1 MGSAPDPVNV
11 RDWQRTRAAI
21 PLSPERGRT
30 AIVFAIIVAFIS
42 IPMSQS
48 QAADTLSVGTGLAFA
63 RIADA
68 LAKAHDGDVIAVGP
82 GTYPDTGLI
91 VSKRVAVEGHG
102 WPVLDA
108 RGGGTLID
116 IRADGAKVAG
126 LVLRGV
132 GTNYMKEV
140 GGVWI
145 TGASDVIVAG
155 NRFEKDFFGVYGAQA
170 RRARIEGNSFTG
182 LGGRESSNGNG
193 VHFWKSDSVRVI
205 GNSIRGHRDGIYLE
219 FTGHSEVRDDTCEDN
234 VRYGLH
240 FMYSHGNRYLGNLFR
255 RNGSGVAVMYS
266 REVDMRGNRFEENW
280 GAASYGLL
288 LKSISGSRIEG
299 NRFVRN
305 TVAVFQEGSSRI
317 EMRDNLFRSN
327 GWALRI
333 VADCDANRF
342 EGNRF
347 EGNTFD
353 VAYNASPENSNVF
366 SGNAWDKYQGWDLD
380 RDGIGDVPH
389 RPVELFPTLM
399 QEHPQAMILLRS
411 HFVTLLNVL
420 ERMFPTLSPA
430 SLQDERPLMPS
441 ALRHRIQPG
450 SPERPLA
457 PGGAS

>member
-1 MGSAPDPVNV
+1 MGSAPDPVKASALIAALAS
-11 RDWQRTRAAI
+11 AAI
-21 PLSPERGRT
+21 
-30 AIVFAIIVAFIS
+30 
-42 IPMSQS
+42 
-48 QAADTLSVGTGLAFA
+48 AADTLSVGVGLPYT

-68 LAKAHDGDVIAVGP
+68 LAQAHDGDVIAVGP
-82 GTYPDTGLI
+82 GAYPDTGLI
-91 VSKRVAVEGHG
+91 ISKRVSIEGHG

-116 IRADGAKVAG
+116 IRADGASVRG

-132 GTNYMKEV
+132 GVNYMKEV

-145 TGASDVIVAG
+145 TGAADVTVAG
-155 NRFEKDFFGVYGAQA
+155 NRFEQDFFGVYGAQA
-170 RRARIEGNSFTG
+170 RRASIEGNSFTG
-182 LGGRESSNGNG
+182 LGGKESSNGNG

-219 FTGHSEVRDDTCEDN
+219 FTGNSEVRDDTCEGN

-266 REVDMRGNRFEENW
+266 RDVDMRGNRFEENW

-317 EMRDNLFRSN
+317 EMRGNLFRAN

-342 EGNRF
+342 GGNRF

-353 VAYNASPENSNVF
+353 VAYNASPDNTNVF

-380 RDGIGDVPH
+380 HDGIGDVPH

-399 QEHPQAMILLRS
+399 QEHPQAMVLLRS
-411 HFVTLLNVL
+411 HFVTLLNIL

-430 SLQDERPLMPS
+430 SLQDEKPLMPS
-441 ALRHRIQPG
+441 ARPQPVAPTG
-450 SPERPLA
+450 TGQPLP

>member
-1 MGSAPDPVNV
+1 MGSGYRALTFLPGSIMAKATASIFRSAFPSLLCGALLFSLPDAPC
-11 RDWQRTRAAI
+11 A
-21 PLSPERGRT
+21 G
-30 AIVFAIIVAFIS
+30 
-42 IPMSQS
+42 
-48 QAADTLSVGTGLAFA
+48 DTLTVGSGGRFA
-63 RIADA
+63 RLAEA
-68 LAKAHDGDVIAVGP
+68 LAQARDGDVIAVGP
-82 GTYPDTGLI
+82 GSYPDTGLI
-91 VSKRVAVEGHG
+91 VSKRVSIEGHG

-116 IRADGAKVAG
+116 IRADGVTVRG

-132 GTNYMKEV
+132 GTSYMKEAA
-140 GGVWI
+140 GAWI
-145 TGASDVIVAG
+145 DRAADVTVAG

-182 LGGRESSNGNG
+182 LGGKESSNGNG

-205 GNSIRGHRDGIYLE
+205 GNAIRGHRDGIYLE
-219 FTGHSEVRDDTCEDN
+219 FTGNSEVTGDTCEGN
-234 VRYGLH
+234 MRYGLH

-266 REVDMRGNRFEENW
+266 HDVDMQGNRFEENW

-305 TVAVFQEGSSRI
+305 TVAVFQEGSSRVVLAG
-317 EMRDNLFRSN
+317 NLFRAN

-353 VAYNASPENSNVF
+353 VAYNASPDNTNVF

-399 QEHPQAMILLRS
+399 QDHPQAMVLLRS

-430 SLQDERPLMPS
+430 SLQDEHPLMPS
-441 ALRHRIQPG
+441 ARPRTGARPG
-450 SPERPLA
+450 PSA
-457 PGGAS
+457 SGGTAFAQEAS